1 MDIKLD
7 KNESLPGIK
16 IFDGIDKETGKP
28 YCQPADADSKKIYET
43 SGIVNYYDGNIIPC
57 ERGFHFSM
65 TLQDAFDY
73 KDLFSL
79 NKNKKYPK
87 AMIMHPVYSVSA
99 VGKIKAEIYWRNGE
113 NKQKYVTNKLKLG
126 LQFGCEEIIKYAI
139 QHGMI
144 NSYAVLNKPISTT
157 SHQGSNSKILF
168 QQSGNFFVTIDNI
181 TLVGNNYTIFSNS
194 SKELTV
200 ENKTDY
206 THYVNRYV
214 GVEQYIMPIPRHTTI
229 DFIQWSVIGKVIKNV
244 KELKWKL
251 N

>member
-7 KNESLPGIK
+7 KNESLYGVK

-99 VGKIKAEIYWRNGE
+99 VGKIKAEIYWRNDE

-126 LQFGCEEIIKYAI
+126 RLFGCDEIINYSI

-144 NSYAVLNKPISTT
+144 NPYAVLNKSISTT

-168 QQSGNFFVTIDNI
+168 QQSGNF
-181 TLVGNNYTIFSNS
+181 L
-194 SKELTV
+194 
-200 ENKTDY
+200 
-206 THYVNRYV
+206 
-214 GVEQYIMPIPRHTTI
+214 
-229 DFIQWSVIGKVIKNV
+229 
-244 KELKWKL
+244 
-251 N
+251 

>member
-1 MDIKLD
+1 MYIKLD
-7 KNESLPGIK
+7 ENEYLHGVK

-43 SGIVNYYDGNIIPC
+43 SGIVNCYGGKLKLC
-57 ERGFHFSM
+57 ESGFHFSM

-87 AMIMHPVYSVSA
+87 AMIIHPVYNVYA

-113 NKQKYVTNKLKLG
+113 YKQKYVTDKLKLNR
-126 LQFGCEEIIKYAI
+126 QFSCDEIINYSI

-144 NSYAVLNKPISTT
+144 NSYAVLNKSISTT

-181 TLVGNNYTIFSNS
+181 TLIGNNYTIFSDLF
-194 SKELTV
+194 KELTV

-206 THYVNRYV
+206 THYVNRYC
-214 GVEQYIMPIPRHTTI
+214 GYGQYTIPIPRHTTI
-229 DFIQWSVIGKVIKNV
+229 KFEQCDKVGNVIKNV
-244 KELKWKL
+244 KE
-251 N
+251 

>member
-1 MDIKLD
+1 MEIKLD
-7 KNESLPGIK
+7 KNESLYGIK
-16 IFDGIDKETGKP
+16 IFDGVDKETGKP

-43 SGIVNYYDGNIIPC
+43 SGIVNYYDGDIIPC
-57 ERGFHFSM
+57 KSGFHFSM

-87 AMIMHPVYSVSA
+87 AMIIHPVYNVSA
-99 VGKIKAEIYWRNGE
+99 VGKIKAETYWRNDE

-139 QHGMI
+139 QHGMV
-144 NSYAVLNKPISTT
+144 NSYAVLNKPISVT
-157 SHQGSNSKILF
+157 SHQDSNSKILF

-181 TLVGNNYTIFSNS
+181 ALFGDNYTIFSNS
-194 SKELTV
+194 FKDLTV
-200 ENKTDY
+200 ENKTGY

-214 GVEQYIMPIPRHTTI
+214 GVKQYIIPIPRHTTI
-229 DFIQWSVIGKVIKNV
+229 EFEQCDKVGKAIKNV
-244 KELKWKL
+244 KE
-251 N
+251 

>member
-1 MDIKLD
+1 MEIKLD
-7 KNESLPGIK
+7 KNESLPGVK
-16 IFDGIDKETGKP
+16 IFDGIDKETGNP
-28 YCQPADADSKKIYET
+28 YCQPTIHADSKKIYET
-43 SGIVNYYDGNIIPC
+43 GGIVNYYDGNIIPC
-57 ERGFHFSM
+57 ECGFHFSM

-87 AMIMHPVYSVSA
+87 AMIIHPVYSVSA
-99 VGKIKAEIYWRNGE
+99 VGKIKAEMYWRNDE
-113 NKQKYVTNKLKLG
+113 NKQKYVTNKLKLVR
-126 LQFGCEEIIKYAI
+126 LFGCDEIINYSI

-157 SHQGSNSKILF
+157 SHQDSNSKILF

-181 TLVGNNYTIFSNS
+181 ALVDNNYTIFSDS
-194 SKELTV
+194 FKDLTV

-214 GVEQYIMPIPRHTTI
+214 GEKQYIIPIPRHATI
-229 DFIQWSVIGKVIKNV
+229 KFEQCDKVGKVIKNV
-244 KELKWKL
+244 KE
-251 N
+251 

>member
-7 KNESLPGIK
+7 KNESLYGVK

-43 SGIVNYYDGNIIPC
+43 SGIVNYYNGNIIPC
-57 ERGFHFSM
+57 KRGFHFSM
-65 TLQDAFDY
+65 ALQDAFDY

-87 AMIMHPVYSVSA
+87 AMIMHPVYNVSA
-99 VGKIKAEIYWRNGE
+99 VGKIKAETYWRDDE
-113 NKQKYVTNKLKLG
+113 YKQKYVTNKLKLDR
-126 LQFGCEEIIKYAI
+126 LFGCDEIINYSI

-144 NSYAVLNKPISTT
+144 ASYAVLNKPISVT
-157 SHQGSNSKILF
+157 SHQDSNSKILF

-181 TLVGNNYTIFSNS
+181 TLFGNNYTIFSS
-194 SKELTV
+194 SFKELTV

-214 GVEQYIMPIPRHTTI
+214 GEKQYIMPIPRHTTI
-229 DFIQWSVIGKVIKNV
+229 KFEQCDKVGKVIKNV
-244 KELKWKL
+244 KE
-251 N
+251 